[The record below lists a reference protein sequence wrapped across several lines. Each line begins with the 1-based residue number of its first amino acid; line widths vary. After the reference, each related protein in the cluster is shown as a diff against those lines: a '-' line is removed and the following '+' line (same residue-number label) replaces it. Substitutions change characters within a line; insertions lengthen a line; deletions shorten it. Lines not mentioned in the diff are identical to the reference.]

1 MNRAP
6 FSSFFSIVPN
16 VFSDGLLRHKTF
28 IFASAVGHWLINQER
43 SPRRTKPLLR
53 SCCILPS
60 CSMPTFAAATRSATT
75 AAAVEE
81 PDDLEQAHSTEK
93 QPLLLGK
100 SSSSGLEEGKKSY
113 DDDHYD
119 DESVW
124 GDVRDTVVLGIPIFL
139 AMLSWVGMKTTDS
152 ALLGH
157 VSAQALAAA
166 ALSDLWTMCS
176 GVFLQGPVLGILCG
190 AAVGA
195 GNPKLAGIYLQVSLV
210 VLAGVVALVFALWWI
225 TGPVWRTLGQ
235 ESELATMAGTYARLL
250 AWSLPGQLLFGQLS
264 QFFSAQRIMHPEVM
278 ASSLALAL
286 NLLLGLIFVLG
297 IPIPNF
303 DGFGFVAC
311 PLVTT
316 TVVYLQVFVFW
327 YVFIHLQRLHEPCW
341 GGWIW
346 KEITLDRIRTF
357 ADLYVPAALGLSSD
371 FWRVAVI
378 GGMTAR
384 LGELDVAIFN
394 TSYRIMWMVMILVN
408 AVSSAAGIKMT
419 IRLGKMNPLKAQQ
432 AGEVGIAMVV
442 AVLVLIGG
450 VLAWKIR
457 LVGSIFTG
465 DPEFLDLLEDS
476 KWPFTLTLVL
486 MNLSVALE
494 RIPYSM
500 GRTKEVFW
508 YGFIAS
514 WGGQVPA
521 VALSIKYWRA
531 DLVGVYTGMGTCV
544 D

>member
-1 MNRAP
+1 MSP
-6 FSSFFSIVPN
+6 PPPVPPDPPDN
-16 VFSDGLLRHKTF
+16 V
-28 IFASAVGHWLINQER
+28 A
-43 SPRRTKPLLR
+43 
-53 SCCILPS
+53 
-60 CSMPTFAAATRSATT
+60 
-75 AAAVEE
+75 
-81 PDDLEQAHSTEK
+81 
-93 QPLLLGK
+93 
-100 SSSSGLEEGKKSY
+100 
-113 DDDHYD
+113 
-119 DESVW
+119 
-124 GDVRDTVVLGIPIFL
+124 
-139 AMLSWVGMKTTDS
+139 
-152 ALLGH
+152 
-157 VSAQALAAA
+157 
-166 ALSDLWTMCS
+166 
-176 GVFLQGPVLGILCG
+176 
-190 AAVGA
+190 
-195 GNPKLAGIYLQVSLV
+195 AGI
-210 VLAGVVALVFALWWI
+210 
-225 TGPVWRTLGQ
+225 
-235 ESELATMAGTYARLL
+235 
-250 AWSLPGQLLFGQLS
+250 
-264 QFFSAQRIMHPEVM
+264 
-278 ASSLALAL
+278 
-286 NLLLGLIFVLG
+286 GL
-297 IPIPNF
+297 
-303 DGFGFVAC
+303 
-311 PLVTT
+311 
-316 TVVYLQVFVFW
+316 
-327 YVFIHLQRLHEPCW
+327 
-341 GGWIW
+341 
-346 KEITLDRIRTF
+346 K
-357 ADLYVPAALGLSSD
+357 
-371 FWRVAVI
+371 VI
-378 GGMTAR
+378 S
-384 LGELDVAIFN
+384 VAIFN